1 MEQNKNNSISEE
13 VKRRVNDEEQF
24 NICLT
29 NNYAFLKIFKK
40 EENVKGFLIDL
51 LNLKEKQ
58 IKKIEIKD
66 PFTSGENKEEKEGIL
81 DIKLTLNGNKKINI
95 EMQNTYQEDWTERS
109 LFYNCRMFT
118 EGFKKGEPY
127 WKLSPCIH
135 IGILNFN
142 MMKSPGYYHKVTL
155 RDEKTNELYSR
166 KFQFHVIELKKTK
179 TAKGKARKHPLYR
192 WARLIA
198 ATTWEEVAQESAGNR
213 YMERIQEEMVKMSQ
227 DERDRY
233 LYLREEMAASDRVSQ
248 LQSAENRGRRE
259 GKEEGR
265 KEGIYQGKILNQ
277 ISMIQK
283 KVKKNKNLEQIV
295 DELEEPMEEIK
306 PIYDQVKQHP
316 DKTAEEIYNLIN
328 NE

>member
-1 MEQNKNNSISEE
+1 MEQSTNNSVSEE
-13 VKRRVNDEEQF
+13 LKIKTTDEEPF

-95 EMQNTYQEDWTERS
+95 EMQNTYQEDWAERS

-118 EGFKKGEPY
+118 EGFKKGDPY

-166 KFQFHVIELKKTK
+166 KFQFHMIELKKTK
-179 TAKGKARKHPLYR
+179 TTKGKARKHPLYR

-248 LQSAENRGRRE
+248 LQSAENRGVRA
-259 GKEEGR
+259 GKL
-265 KEGIYQGKILNQ
+265 LNQ

-283 KVKKNKNLEQIV
+283 KVKKNKNLEQIA
-295 DELEEPMEEIK
+295 DELEESATKIR
-306 PIYDQVKQHP
+306 PIYDQVKQQP

>member
-1 MEQNKNNSISEE
+1 MEQSTNNSVSEE
-13 VKRRVNDEEQF
+13 LKIKTTDEEPF

-66 PFTSGENKEEKEGIL
+66 PFTNGENKEEKEGIL

-95 EMQNTYQEDWTERS
+95 EMQNTYQEDWAERS

-118 EGFKKGEPY
+118 EGFKKGDPY

-166 KFQFHVIELKKTK
+166 KFQIHMIELKKTK
-179 TAKGKARKHPLYR
+179 TTKGKARKHPLYR

-248 LQSAENRGRRE
+248 LQSAENRGVRA
-259 GKEEGR
+259 GKL
-265 KEGIYQGKILNQ
+265 LNQ

-283 KVKKNKNLEQIV
+283 KVKKNKNLEQIA
-295 DELEEPMEEIK
+295 DELEESATKIR

>member
-1 MEQNKNNSISEE
+1 MEQNENNFISEE
-13 VKRRVNDEEQF
+13 VKRRVTDEESF

-51 LNLKEKQ
+51 LNFKEKQ

-66 PFTSGENKEEKEGIL
+66 PFTNGENKEEKEGIL

-95 EMQNTYQEDWTERS
+95 EMQNTYQEDWAERS

-135 IGILNFN
+135 VGILNFN

-248 LQSAENRGRRE
+248 LQSAENRGRFIE
-259 GKEEGR
+259 
-265 KEGIYQGKILNQ
+265 KITL
-277 ISMIQK
+277 IQK
-283 KVKKNKNLEQIV
+283 KIQRGDSVEKIADDLMEDIGLIKKIYEIVKENTEV
-295 DELEEPMEEIK
+295 
-306 PIYDQVKQHP
+306 
-316 DKTAEEIYNLIN
+316 TADEIYQEIN
-328 NE
+328 

>member
-1 MEQNKNNSISEE
+1 MEQSTNNSVSEE
-13 VKRRVNDEEQF
+13 LKIKTTDEEPF

-66 PFTSGENKEEKEGIL
+66 PFTSGENKEGKEGIL
-81 DIKLTLNGNKKINI
+81 GIKLTLNGNKKINI
-95 EMQNTYQEDWTERS
+95 EMQNTYQEDWAERS

-118 EGFKKGEPY
+118 EGFKKGDPY

-248 LQSAENRGRRE
+248 LQSAENRGVRA
-259 GKEEGR
+259 GKL
-265 KEGIYQGKILNQ
+265 LNQ

-283 KVKKNKNLEQIV
+283 KVKKNKNLEQIA
-295 DELEEPMEEIK
+295 DELEESATKIRL
-306 PIYDQVKQHP
+306 IYDQVKQHP

>member
-1 MEQNKNNSISEE
+1 MGNKDITDFNEAQLRKRAASKEE
-13 VKRRVNDEEQF
+13 L

-29 NNYAFLKIFKK
+29 NNYAFQKIFKN
-40 EENVKGFLIDL
+40 EEIVKGFLIAL
-51 LNLKEKQ
+51 LHLKETD
-58 IKKIEIKD
+58 IEELEVTD
-66 PFTSGENKEEKEGIL
+66 PFVEGEVKEEKEGIL
-81 DIKLTLNGNKKINI
+81 DVKLNLNGGKKINI
-95 EMQNTYQEDWTERS
+95 EMQNTYQEDWAERS

-118 EGFKKGEPY
+118 EGLKKGESYYELP
-127 WKLSPCIH
+127 PCIH
-135 IGILNFN
+135 VGILDFN
-142 MMKSPGYYHKVTL
+142 YLKSPGFYHRIL
-155 RDEKTNELYSR
+155 LQDDKTGELYSS

-179 TAKGKARKHPLYR
+179 AAKGKARKHPLYR

-233 LYLREEMAASDRVSQ
+233 LYLREAMAASDRVSQ
-248 LQSAENRGRRE
+248 MQRAENR
-259 GKEEGR
+259 GR

-283 KVKKNKNLEQIV
+283 KVKKNKNLEQIA
-295 DELEEPMEEIK
+295 DELEESTTKIR
-306 PIYDQVKQHP
+306 PIYNQVKQHP

>member
-1 MEQNKNNSISEE
+1 MEQSINNSVNEE
-13 VKRRVNDEEQF
+13 LKIKTTDEEPF

-135 IGILNFN
+135 VGILNFN

-166 KFQFHVIELKKTK
+166 KFQFHMIELKKTK

-248 LQSAENRGRRE
+248 LQSAENRGVRA
-259 GKEEGR
+259 GKL
-265 KEGIYQGKILNQ
+265 LNQ

-283 KVKKNKNLEQIV
+283 KVKKNKNLEQIA
-295 DELEEPMEEIK
+295 DELEESATKIR

-316 DKTAEEIYNLIN
+316 DKTAEEIYNLFN

>member
-1 MEQNKNNSISEE
+1 MEQSINNSVNEE
-13 VKRRVNDEEQF
+13 LKIKTTDEEPF

-135 IGILNFN
+135 VGILNFN

-166 KFQFHVIELKKTK
+166 KFQFHMIELKKTK
-179 TAKGKARKHPLYR
+179 TTKGKARKHPLYR

-248 LQSAENRGRRE
+248 LQSAENRGVRA
-259 GKEEGR
+259 GKL
-265 KEGIYQGKILNQ
+265 LNQ

-283 KVKKNKNLEQIV
+283 KVKKNKNLEQIA
-295 DELEEPMEEIK
+295 DELEESATKIR

>member
-13 VKRRVNDEEQF
+13 LKIKTTDEEPF

-95 EMQNTYQEDWTERS
+95 EMQNTYQEDWAERS

-118 EGFKKGEPY
+118 EGFKKGDPY

-192 WARLIA
+192 WARLIG

-233 LYLREEMAASDRVSQ
+233 LYLREEMAASDRVS
-248 LQSAENRGRRE
+248 
-259 GKEEGR
+259 
-265 KEGIYQGKILNQ
+265 
-277 ISMIQK
+277 
-283 KVKKNKNLEQIV
+283 
-295 DELEEPMEEIK
+295 
-306 PIYDQVKQHP
+306 
-316 DKTAEEIYNLIN
+316 
-328 NE
+328 

>member
-1 MEQNKNNSISEE
+1 M
-13 VKRRVNDEEQF
+13 
-24 NICLT
+24 
-29 NNYAFLKIFKK
+29 
-40 EENVKGFLIDL
+40 
-51 LNLKEKQ
+51 
-58 IKKIEIKD
+58 
-66 PFTSGENKEEKEGIL
+66 
-81 DIKLTLNGNKKINI
+81 
-95 EMQNTYQEDWTERS
+95 
-109 LFYNCRMFT
+109 
-118 EGFKKGEPY
+118 
-127 WKLSPCIH
+127 
-135 IGILNFN
+135 
-142 MMKSPGYYHKVTL
+142 
-155 RDEKTNELYSR
+155 
-166 KFQFHVIELKKTK
+166 IELKKTK

-248 LQSAENRGRRE
+248 LQSPENRGRRE
-259 GKEEGR
+259 GR
-265 KEGIYQGKILNQ
+265 KERIYQGKILNQ

-295 DELEEPMEEIK
+295 DDLEEPMEEIK

>member
-1 MEQNKNNSISEE
+1 MEQSINNSVNEE
-13 VKRRVNDEEQF
+13 LKIKTTDEEPF

-51 LNLKEKQ
+51 LNLQEKQ

-135 IGILNFN
+135 VGILNFN

-166 KFQFHVIELKKTK
+166 KFQFHMIELKKTK

-248 LQSAENRGRRE
+248 LQSAENRGVRA
-259 GKEEGR
+259 GKL
-265 KEGIYQGKILNQ
+265 LNQ

-283 KVKKNKNLEQIV
+283 KVKKNKNLEQIA
-295 DELEEPMEEIK
+295 DELEESATKIR

>member
-1 MEQNKNNSISEE
+1 MEQSINNSVNEE
-13 VKRRVNDEEQF
+13 LKIKTTDEEPF

-135 IGILNFN
+135 VGILNFN

-166 KFQFHVIELKKTK
+166 KFQFHMIELKKTK

-248 LQSAENRGRRE
+248 LQSAENRGVRA
-259 GKEEGR
+259 GKL
-265 KEGIYQGKILNQ
+265 LNQ

-283 KVKKNKNLEQIV
+283 KVKKNKNLEQIA
-295 DELEEPMEEIK
+295 DELEESATKIR

>member
-1 MEQNKNNSISEE
+1 MEQSTNNSVSEE
-13 VKRRVNDEEQF
+13 LKIKTTDEEPF

-166 KFQFHVIELKKTK
+166 KFQFHMIELKKTK
-179 TAKGKARKHPLYR
+179 TTKGKARKHPLYR

-248 LQSAENRGRRE
+248 LQSAENRGVRA
-259 GKEEGR
+259 GKL
-265 KEGIYQGKILNQ
+265 LNQ

-283 KVKKNKNLEQIV
+283 KVKKNKNLEQIA
-295 DELEEPMEEIK
+295 DELEESATKIR
-306 PIYDQVKQHP
+306 PIYDQVKQQP

>member
-1 MEQNKNNSISEE
+1 MEQNENNFISEE
-13 VKRRVNDEEQF
+13 VKRRVTDEEPF

-95 EMQNTYQEDWTERS
+95 EMQNTYQEDWAERS

-118 EGFKKGEPY
+118 EGFKKGDPY

-248 LQSAENRGRRE
+248 LQSAENRGVRA
-259 GKEEGR
+259 GKL
-265 KEGIYQGKILNQ
+265 LNQ

-283 KVKKNKNLEQIV
+283 KVKKNKNLEQIA
-295 DELEEPMEEIK
+295 DELEESATKIRL
-306 PIYDQVKQHP
+306 IYDQVKQHP

>member
-1 MEQNKNNSISEE
+1 MEQSTNNPISQEL
-13 VKRRVNDEEQF
+13 KRRTTDEEPF

-51 LNLKEKQ
+51 LNIKEKQ

-127 WKLSPCIH
+127 WKLPPCIH
-135 IGILNFN
+135 VGILNFN

-248 LQSAENRGRRE
+248 LQSAENRGRFIE
-259 GKEEGR
+259 
-265 KEGIYQGKILNQ
+265 KISL
-277 ISMIQK
+277 IQK
-283 KVKKNKNLEQIV
+283 KIQRGDSVEKIADDLMEDIVLIKKIYEIVKENTEV
-295 DELEEPMEEIK
+295 
-306 PIYDQVKQHP
+306 
-316 DKTAEEIYNLIN
+316 TADEIYQKIN
-328 NE
+328 

>member
-1 MEQNKNNSISEE
+1 MEQSTNNSVSEE
-13 VKRRVNDEEQF
+13 LKIKTTDEEPF

-95 EMQNTYQEDWTERS
+95 EMQNIYQEDWAERS

-248 LQSAENRGRRE
+248 LQSAENRGVRA
-259 GKEEGR
+259 GKL
-265 KEGIYQGKILNQ
+265 LNQ

-283 KVKKNKNLEQIV
+283 KVKKNKNLEQIA
-295 DELEEPMEEIK
+295 DELEESATKIR

-316 DKTAEEIYNLIN
+316 DKTAEEIYQLLV
-328 NE
+328 E

>member
-1 MEQNKNNSISEE
+1 MEQSINNSVNEE
-13 VKRRVNDEEQF
+13 LKIKTTDEEPF

-95 EMQNTYQEDWTERS
+95 EMQKTYQEDWTERS

-135 IGILNFN
+135 VGILNFN

-166 KFQFHVIELKKTK
+166 KFQFHMIELKKTK

-248 LQSAENRGRRE
+248 LQSAENRGVRA
-259 GKEEGR
+259 GKL
-265 KEGIYQGKILNQ
+265 LNQ

-283 KVKKNKNLEQIV
+283 KVKKNKNLEQIA
-295 DELEEPMEEIK
+295 DELEESATKIR

>member
-1 MEQNKNNSISEE
+1 MEQNENNFISEE
-13 VKRRVNDEEQF
+13 VKRRVTDEESF

-166 KFQFHVIELKKTK
+166 KFQFHMIELKKIK
-179 TAKGKARKHPLYR
+179 TTKGKARKHPLYR

-248 LQSAENRGRRE
+248 LQSAENRGVRA
-259 GKEEGR
+259 GKL
-265 KEGIYQGKILNQ
+265 LNQ

-283 KVKKNKNLEQIV
+283 KVKKNKNLEQIA
-295 DELEEPMEEIK
+295 DELEESATKIR
-306 PIYDQVKQHP
+306 PIYDQVKQQP

>member
-1 MEQNKNNSISEE
+1 MEQNKNNSINEE
-13 VKRRVNDEEQF
+13 LKIKTTDEEPF

-95 EMQNTYQEDWTERS
+95 EMQNTYQEDWAERS

-118 EGFKKGEPY
+118 EGFKKGDPY

-248 LQSAENRGRRE
+248 LQSAENRGRFIE
-259 GKEEGR
+259 
-265 KEGIYQGKILNQ
+265 KITL
-277 ISMIQK
+277 IQK
-283 KVKKNKNLEQIV
+283 KIQRGDSVEKIADDLMEDTGLIKKVYEKVKENTEV
-295 DELEEPMEEIK
+295 
-306 PIYDQVKQHP
+306 
-316 DKTAEEIYNLIN
+316 TADEIYQEIN
-328 NE
+328 

>member
-1 MEQNKNNSISEE
+1 MEQSTNNSVSEE
-13 VKRRVNDEEQF
+13 LKIKTTDEEPF

-81 DIKLTLNGNKKINI
+81 DIKLTLNGDKKINI
-95 EMQNTYQEDWTERS
+95 EMQNTYQEDWAERS

-118 EGFKKGEPY
+118 EGFKKGDPY

-248 LQSAENRGRRE
+248 LQSAENRGVRA
-259 GKEEGR
+259 GKL
-265 KEGIYQGKILNQ
+265 LNQ

-283 KVKKNKNLEQIV
+283 KVKKNKNLEQIA
-295 DELEEPMEEIK
+295 DELEESATKIRL
-306 PIYDQVKQHP
+306 IYDQVKQHP

>member
-1 MEQNKNNSISEE
+1 MEQSTNNSVSEE
-13 VKRRVNDEEQF
+13 PF

-95 EMQNTYQEDWTERS
+95 EMQNTYQEDWAERS

-248 LQSAENRGRRE
+248 LQSAENRGKFIE
-259 GKEEGR
+259 
-265 KEGIYQGKILNQ
+265 KITL
-277 ISMIQK
+277 IQK
-283 KVKKNKNLEQIV
+283 KIQRGDSVEKIADDLMEDIGLIKKVYEKVKENTEV
-295 DELEEPMEEIK
+295 
-306 PIYDQVKQHP
+306 
-316 DKTAEEIYNLIN
+316 TADEIYQEIN
-328 NE
+328 